1 MKMHWDGIKETKET
15 IQRKMVEKRLQKAE
29 SSYNLLLKHCHD
41 AVLTLSPAT
50 CILEANPMACRML
63 GYSREHL
70 LSMKLI
76 EVMLFDDFT
85 PKNNNYDEL
94 LQGIPFLGE
103 IILVKK
109 DRGQIPVEMNTTV
122 LPDGN
127 YLGIFRD
134 ISHRKLVEEA
144 GREREAAE
152 ERERIRTKFLQIAA
166 HELRN
171 PMAGVKGILSLI
183 QRRLNSGKPLDNI
196 RQLYQIMEQEL
207 DRLSFLLDEILEA
220 FRVQEGQLILKQQR
234 INLIEVIN
242 SALTPL
248 MISEDKHRFIFEE
261 NMGGTVWVLGSSPR
275 LEEVMRNLL
284 TNAVKYSPLESEIV
298 IRVSLKNNRALVS
311 VQDYGCGIP
320 KTQLTKIFDGFYRAT
335 NLIHHHDPGGLG
347 LGLYICRDIIQH
359 HNGRIWAESEAGKGA
374 AFFIELPALSLSEN
388 DKQGS
393 LFEREED

>member
-1 MKMHWDGIKETKET
+1 MIKKKL
-15 IQRKMVEKRLQKAE
+15 RKAE
-29 SSYNLLLKHCHD
+29 TSYDLLVKHCHD

-50 CILEANPMACRML
+50 RILEANPMACRML

-76 EVMLFDDFT
+76 EIMLFNDFT
-85 PKNNNYDEL
+85 PRSNNYEEL
-94 LQGIPFLGE
+94 LRGIPFLGE
-103 IILVKK
+103 VIFVKK
-109 DRGQIPVEMNTTV
+109 DGGQIPVEMNTV
-122 LPDGN
+122 ILPNRN

-134 ISHRKLVEEA
+134 ISDRKLVEEA

-183 QRRLNSGKPLDNI
+183 QRRLNSGKPLEKIN
-196 RQLYQIMEQEL
+196 QLYKIMEQEI

-220 FRVQEGQLILKQQR
+220 FRVQEGQLILKRQR

-248 MISEDKHRFIFEE
+248 MISEDKHRFIFEK
-261 NMGGTVWVLGSSPR
+261 NMDGTVWVLGSSPR
-275 LEEVMRNLL
+275 LEEVMRNLF

-298 IRVSLKNNRALVS
+298 IGVTQKNNRVLVS

-320 KTQLTKIFDGFYRAT
+320 RTQLTKIFDGFYRAT

-347 LGLYICRDIIQH
+347 LGLYICREIIQR
-359 HNGRIWAESEAGKGA
+359 HNGRIWAESEEGIGA
-374 AFFIELPALSLSEN
+374 TFYVELPALVSNEN

-393 LFEREED
+393 LFELEND